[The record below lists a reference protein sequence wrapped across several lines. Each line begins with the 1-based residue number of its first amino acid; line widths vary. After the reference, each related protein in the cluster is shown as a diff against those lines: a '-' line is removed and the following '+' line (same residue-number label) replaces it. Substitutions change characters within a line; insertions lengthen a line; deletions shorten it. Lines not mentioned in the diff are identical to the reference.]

1 MNTIGC
7 LLGVVPIAFIMG
19 WAVWEVVLGSVLGI
33 LLAAALAG
41 FLVLFD
47 LRKPMLDW
55 VNPIKAVKSNLNA
68 LVGMFIGMGWPLGWA
83 LIYANVRSESLWLIP
98 AELLGAA
105 LVLGLL
111 VGALIRRWAPR
122 LWTRI

>member
-1 MNTIGC
+1 
-7 LLGVVPIAFIMG
+7 
-19 WAVWEVVLGSVLGI
+19 
-33 LLAAALAG
+33 
-41 FLVLFD
+41 
-47 LRKPMLDW
+47 MLDW

-68 LVGMFIGMGWPLGWA
+68 LVGMFIGMGLAFGLGA